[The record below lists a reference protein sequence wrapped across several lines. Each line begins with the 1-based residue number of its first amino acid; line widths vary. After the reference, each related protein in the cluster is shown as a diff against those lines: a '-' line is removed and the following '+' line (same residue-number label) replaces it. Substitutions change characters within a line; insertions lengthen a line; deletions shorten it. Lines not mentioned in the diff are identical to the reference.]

1 MSTWQS
7 VAAKRVGDLFN
18 VYIVRKGRA
27 GPMLEQDLL
36 ETILRRFAID
46 CVFDVGANEGQYAQ
60 MLRRVG
66 YRGNIISFE
75 PIPKLA
81 AQLRR
86 AAARESNWFVE
97 ELALDEHVRDVNFN
111 VMLNDKFSSLAAP
124 SQAATDLFADANV
137 VSETI
142 AVKTARLEDVMAR
155 YASKL
160 SFSRPFLKMDTQ
172 GNDLAVARGAG
183 SSLKRFVALQSELS
197 IKPLYDRQASYR
209 ESIDFYEAEGFVLTG
224 FVPNNA
230 GHFPEMVEI
239 DCIMY
244 NPAVVGPLPQP
255 ESMFKQPK
263 KSVSIYLTK

>member
-1 MSTWQS
+1 MSSWKS

-46 CVFDVGANEGQYAQ
+46 CVFDVGANEGQYAH

-81 AQLRR
+81 ARLRR

-142 AVKTARLEDVMAR
+142 AIKTARLEDVMAR
-155 YASKL
+155 YAGKL

-183 SSLKRFVALQSELS
+183 PFLKRFVALQSELS
-197 IKPLYDRQASYR
+197 IKPLYDHQANYR
-209 ESIDFYEAEGFVLTG
+209 ESIDFYESEGFVLTG
-224 FVPNNA
+224 LVPNNA

-239 DCIMY
+239 DCVMY
-244 NPAVVGPLPQP
+244 NPALVSALPQP
-255 ESMFKQPK
+255 QARTQANQKVAS
-263 KSVSIYLTK
+263 L